1 MPNSPSFPLPNLL
14 PKYVIQL
21 EVLPKTCSNFAV
33 TTLSQALLPLLT
45 PKVVNSYFCS
55 YPLSK
60 IDPLRPPQLLKNSSS
75 KCNTYY
81 SKSIHTFSR

>member
-60 IDPLRPPQLLKNSSS
+60 IDPLRPPQLLKNSSP
-75 KCNTYY
+75 KCNTYH